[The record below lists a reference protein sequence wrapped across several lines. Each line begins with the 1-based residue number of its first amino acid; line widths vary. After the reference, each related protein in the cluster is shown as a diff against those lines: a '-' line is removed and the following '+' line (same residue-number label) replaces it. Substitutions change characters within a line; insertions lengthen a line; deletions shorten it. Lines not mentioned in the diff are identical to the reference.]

1 MENNLLW
8 LFACYVLVGI
18 ALLYLVVYFLNLLQ
32 LNMIIGDIL
41 NNLLPYFMEKN
52 AEIQEY
58 VPR

>member
-8 LFACYVLVGI
+8 LFACYILVGM
-18 ALLYLVVYFLNLLQ
+18 ALLSLIVYFLNLLQ
-32 LNMIIGDIL
+32 FNIVISGIL
-41 NNLLPYFMEKN
+41 DNLLPYFMEKN